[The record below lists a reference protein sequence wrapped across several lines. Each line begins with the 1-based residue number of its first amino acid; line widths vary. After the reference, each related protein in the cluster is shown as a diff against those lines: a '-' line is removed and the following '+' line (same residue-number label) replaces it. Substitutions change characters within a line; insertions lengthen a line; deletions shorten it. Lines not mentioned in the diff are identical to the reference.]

1 MKFVAKVF
9 KSGNSLA
16 VRLPASLNVKVKEL
30 SIEQGRD
37 GDIILYDEN
46 ERRQAWKKRQQ
57 AFEEF
62 VKRAQEKDYYPED
75 KVEEAASHSQ

>member
-16 VRLPASLNVKVKEL
+16 VRLPAALNVKVKEL
-30 SIEQGRD
+30 CIEQGRD
-37 GDIILYDEN
+37 GDIILYDEK

-62 VKRAQEKDYYPED
+62 VKNTQEKDYYPPDE
-75 KVEEAASHSQ
+75 VEEAVSHSQ

>member
-16 VRLPASLNVKVKEL
+16 VRLPAALNVKTREL

-37 GDIILYDEN
+37 GDIILYDEK
-46 ERRQAWKKRQQ
+46 ERRQSREKRLRE
-57 AFEEF
+57 FE
-62 VKRAQEKDYYPED
+62 KLIED
-75 KVEEAASHSQ
+75 IRNNPIEDDEPTPHL

>member
-30 SIEQGRD
+30 CIEQGRD
-37 GDIILYDEN
+37 GDIILYDEK
-46 ERRQAWKKRQQ
+46 EREQAWRRRQK
-57 AFEEF
+57 AFQEF
-62 VKRAQEKDYYPED
+62 VKRTQEKDYLPE
-75 KVEEAASHSQ
+75 EEETVRV